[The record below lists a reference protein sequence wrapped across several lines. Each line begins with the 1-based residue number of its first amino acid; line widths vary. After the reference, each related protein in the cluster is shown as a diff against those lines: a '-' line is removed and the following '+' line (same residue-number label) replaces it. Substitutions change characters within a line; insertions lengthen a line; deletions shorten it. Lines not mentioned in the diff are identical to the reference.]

1 MMRIFIERKLQK
13 ILKNLQSYVENSVE
27 EIYEETFLKNTYVNK
42 RKKSA
47 LKSPFNSQADR
58 RIPYQSSLTGEAN
71 FANPLARSGTYTR
84 SSLVRDDRMLI

>member
-47 LKSPFNSQADR
+47 LKP
-58 RIPYQSSLTGEAN
+58 I
-71 FANPLARSGTYTR
+71 
-84 SSLVRDDRMLI
+84 